1 MTVEKQNINML
12 VREVYNGSIVAVKK
26 IIPLEPTIGA
36 PQLIKPPLTV
46 NFGVMI
52 GITGELKGNLVV
64 KSTKDFFSVIGEKM
78 FGMPVSGDMLES
90 FAGELGNMIAG
101 NLSTYLAENEI
112 NTEITH
118 PTVLEGEAN
127 LSGFKRALLVEIGYE
142 NESDLIIHLLLNQ

>member
-26 IIPLEPTIGA
+26 IIPLEPRIGA